1 MGVVGAGKCSE
12 AERLLKPYIAA
23 RTPTANHQ
31 GSARPWWRT
40 GCRIKRKLGKKEHR
54 GQYTQMLTSRNV
66 HHGGRPSAERKSEG
80 SLRPRMM
87 ER

>member
-1 MGVVGAGKCSE
+1 MAVFIV
-12 AERLLKPYIAA
+12 LLPPPSDGHP
-23 RTPTANHQ
+23 RR
-31 GSARPWWRT
+31 SLT
-40 GCRIKRKLGKKEHR
+40 GPAVSNLRNNSPLRSD
-54 GQYTQMLTSRNV
+54 MLTSRNV